1 MKLEQHDETLS
12 HKGASS
18 ASTAAGA
25 ATTRAGGGSTFEPP
39 GVKDTAFSA
48 RVVELLYRT
57 FDVPAESVY
66 TTS

>member
-1 MKLEQHDETLS
+1 MKLEQHDETFS

-25 ATTRAGGGSTFEPP
+25 GAALTGAGSIFEPP
-39 GVKDTAFSA
+39 GVKDTTWSG

-57 FDVPAESVY
+57 FDCPEGPV
-66 TTS
+66 

>member
-12 HKGASS
+12 HKGAST
-18 ASTAAGA
+18 ASTAGAGA
-25 ATTRAGGGSTFEPP
+25 ALTGAGSTFEPP

-57 FDVPAESVY
+57 FDVPAESV
-66 TTS
+66 